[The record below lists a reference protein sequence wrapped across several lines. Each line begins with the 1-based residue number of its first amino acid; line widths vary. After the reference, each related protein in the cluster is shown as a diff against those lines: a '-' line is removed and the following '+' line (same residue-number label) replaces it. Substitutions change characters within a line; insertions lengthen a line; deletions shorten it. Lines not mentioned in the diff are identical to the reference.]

1 MWSYDSLSIIV
12 VPSAP
17 PDHINISTTSTTIT
31 LSWSPPR
38 LAHQNGII
46 VNYQVTCRLKDD
58 VIYQA
63 TVSNT
68 RVIITELEPFTNYSC
83 SVSASTVVG
92 SGPAAQLN
100 IITEKGTTV
109 YCLYSIVHVLFHTVY
124 SFAIH
129 SSANGCS

>member
-1 MWSYDSLSIIV
+1 ML
-12 VPSAP
+12 
-17 PDHINISTTSTTIT
+17 T
-31 LSWSPPR
+31 WSPPR
-38 LAHQNGII
+38 CADQNGVI

-68 RVIITELEPFTNYSC
+68 RVTVTEVEPFTNYSC

-92 SGPAAQLN
+92 SGPAAQMN

-109 YCLYSIVHVLFHTVY
+109 YCLHSIVHVLLHTVY
-124 SFAIH
+124 YFILH
-129 SSANGCS
+129 SSASGCSWSYKYCTGHQQHSSDTV